1 MQRGAISRES
11 VLKAVAEH
19 DELGREAFLSRYGF
33 GKAVSYVLVH
43 EGREYDSKAIAGVA
57 HKWDQG
63 AVLAADKFS
72 GGKDHA
78 AAWLKRLGFD
88 VKSVKNPDWARDE
101 VILACDLVMANGW
114 RGLDVSDRRVVELS
128 GLLQLLPLHAEADR
142 NEKFRNPNGVA
153 RKTFDI
159 ATRHPDY
166 HGKATNGGATDVQV
180 LHEFLAR
187 PEEMTET
194 ARLIRLGIASGE
206 LQALPPAGD
215 EEADDEYEAPEG
227 RLLMRRHR
235 ARERSKGLRKKKIES
250 VLRRGGSL
258 ACEAC
263 GFDFE
268 AVYGERGAGYIE
280 CHHVVP
286 LHEAGEGT
294 TKLTDLALICANC
307 HRMIHRHAP
316 WPTPAE
322 LRAAVEQRRMQDSG
336 GRAVVVQ
343 QRTEEQR
350 SLNRANRGATR

>member
-1 MQRGAISRES
+1 MRKGAITQGA

-19 DELGREAFLSRYGF
+19 DETGREAFLSKYGF
-33 GKAVSYVLVH
+33 GEARSYVLVH

-63 AVLAADKFS
+63 RALAADEFS

-78 AAWLKRLGFD
+78 AAWLKRLGFQIRA
-88 VKSVKNPDWARDE
+88 VKNPDWARDE
-101 VILACDLVMANGW
+101 VILACDLVMGNSW
-114 RGLDVSDRRVVELS
+114 KGLDVQDRRVIELS
-128 GLLQLLPLHAEADR
+128 ALLQLLPLHADADR
-142 NEKFRNPNGVA
+142 NDKFRNPNGVA

-166 HGKATNGGATDVQV
+166 RGKPTNGGALDVEV

-187 PEEMTET
+187 PAEMTEV
-194 ARLIRLGIASGE
+194 ARLLRQGISTGE
-206 LQALPPAGD
+206 LQDLTQVDD
-215 EEADDEYEAPEG
+215 EELDDDFSAPEG
-227 RLLMRRHR
+227 RLLLRRHR
-235 ARERSKGLRKKKIES
+235 ARERNKGLRKKKIAS
-250 VLRRGGSL
+250 VLRKGGSL

-268 AVYGERGAGYIE
+268 EVYGERGAGYVE

-294 TKLTDLALICANC
+294 TQLSDIALICANS
-307 HRMIHRHAP
+307 HRMIHRRAP

-322 LRAAVEQRRMQDSG
+322 LGSAIAHRGQSRLRGTAIGKQRDEVAASSDMQEGQR
-336 GRAVVVQ
+336 
-343 QRTEEQR
+343 
-350 SLNRANRGATR
+350 

>member
-1 MQRGAISRES
+1 MQRGAISRTS
-11 VLKAVAEH
+11 VLKAIAEH

-43 EGREYDSKAIAGVA
+43 EGRDYDSKAIAGVA

-63 AVLAADKFS
+63 AVLTADKFS
-72 GGKDHA
+72 GGREHA
-78 AAWLKRLGFD
+78 AAWLKRLGFE
-88 VKSVKNPDWARDE
+88 VKAVKNPDWARDE
-101 VILACDLVMANGW
+101 VILACDLVMANRW
-114 RGLDVSDRRVVELS
+114 RGLDASDPRVVELS
-128 GLLQLLPLHAEADR
+128 GLLQLLPLHADADR
-142 NEKFRNPNGVA
+142 NDKFRNPNGVA

-166 HGKATNGGATDVQV
+166 RGKPTNGSATDVQV

-187 PEEMTET
+187 PKEMAET
-194 ARLIRLGIASGE
+194 ASLIRLGITSGE
-206 LQALPPAGD
+206 LQSLGPSVD
-215 EEADDEYEAPEG
+215 WEADDEYEAPEG

-235 ARERSKGLRKKKIES
+235 ARERNKGLRKKKIES
-250 VLRRGGSL
+250 VLRRGGTL

-268 AVYGERGAGYIE
+268 EVYGERGTGYIE

-294 TKLTDLALICANC
+294 TKLSDLALICANC

-316 WPTPAE
+316 WPTPAQ
-322 LRAAVEQRRMQDSG
+322 LGMAIEQRRLQDGG
-336 GRAVVVQ
+336 GRGPAVVVQ
-343 QRTEEQR
+343 QRTDVESQESR
-350 SLNRANRGATR
+350 SYS

>member
-1 MQRGAISRES
+1 M
-11 VLKAVAEH
+11 LKAIAEH
-19 DELGREAFLSRYGF
+19 KEMGRETFLEKYHF
-33 GKAVSYVLVH
+33 GKARSYVLVH
-43 EGREYDSKAIAGVA
+43 DGQEYDSKAIAGVA
-57 HKWDQG
+57 HQWDQG
-63 AVLAADKFS
+63 RALAPGEFS

-78 AAWLKRLGFD
+78 AAWLKRLGFQ
-88 VKSVKNPDWARDE
+88 VKAVQNPDWARDE
-101 VILACDLVMANGW
+101 VILACDLVMANSW
-114 RGLDVSDRRVVELS
+114 RGLDIRDRRVVELS

-166 HGKATNGGATDVQV
+166 QGKATNGGATDIQV
-180 LHEFLAR
+180 LHEFLTR

-227 RLLMRRHR
+227 RLLMRRHW
-235 ARERSKGLRKKKIES
+235 ARERNKGLRKRKIKS

-268 AVYGERGAGYIE
+268 AVYGDRGAGYIE

-316 WPTPAE
+316 WPTPAQ
-322 LRAAVEQRRMQDSG
+322 LRGTVEQRRLHGSG
-336 GRAVVVQ
+336 GQRVVMQ
-343 QRTEEQR
+343 QRTEEQG
-350 SLNRANRGATR
+350 SLKRENHGATR